1 MHEFDAGN
9 RRYHSAEMLE
19 AEHRTKPKLDQSVI
33 LLNQVIEAIGRPDL
47 ALISGGMFS
56 ENLLAARVTPDSGR
70 A

>member
-9 RRYHSAEMLE
+9 RRRRSAKTLE
-19 AEHRTKPKLDQSVI
+19 AEHRTNPKLGRSVV
-33 LLNQVIEAIGRPDL
+33 LLNQIVEVFGRPDL